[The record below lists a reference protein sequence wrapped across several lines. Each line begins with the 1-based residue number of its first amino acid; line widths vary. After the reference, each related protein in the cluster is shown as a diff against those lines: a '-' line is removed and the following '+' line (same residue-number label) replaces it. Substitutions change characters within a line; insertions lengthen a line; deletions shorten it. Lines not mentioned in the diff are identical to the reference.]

1 MQMTLVDDSAVLNL
15 GLATRFFWSGEGEVP
30 PGHTE
35 SEALGLWV
43 SRAWRFALR
52 GHPETSLVVRW
63 LRLLA
68 PNTGD
73 PSLVRELDPA

>member
-1 MQMTLVDDSAVLNL
+1 MQMTLVDDSAVFNP
-15 GLATRFFWSGEGEVP
+15 GLSTHFSQSREGEVP
-30 PGHTE
+30 PRLTE

-43 SRAWRFALR
+43 SRARRSALR
-52 GHPETSLVVRW
+52 GCPGTSLVVRW

>member
-1 MQMTLVDDSAVLNL
+1 MQMTPVDDSAVLNP
-15 GLATRFFWSGEGEVP
+15 GLSTHFSRSGEGEVP
-30 PGHTE
+30 PRLTE

-43 SRAWRFALR
+43 SRAWRSALR
-52 GHPETSLVVRW
+52 GRPGTSLVVQW